1 MKLQLLPCTVAPY
14 VEKGTS
20 KIWESVW
27 QIIRSAKS
35 LSHTPSLYLL
45 FSVCIH
51 VLIQAESS
59 LGKHLSFSRLKEK
72 TCGVY
77 NHLRAARNKTC
88 SGRDW
93 WLRFCALDIPQLPRQ
108 PSVWHSG
115 DKESISVSFFRVTD
129 WQGQSL
135 TTSLYT
141 DLERG
146 HERENKTFTLCCL
159 SPHPAIRIRLRIKLR
174 IKFEINKKIKE

>member
-1 MKLQLLPCTVAPY
+1 MKLHLLPCTVAPLKLTLRRVHKKFGLTDY
-14 VEKGTS
+14 HIS
-20 KIWESVW
+20 QFSFPHSVVVF
-27 QIIRSAKS
+27 IVLCVYTHI
-35 LSHTPSLYLL
+35 
-45 FSVCIH
+45 
-51 VLIQAESS
+51 LIQAESS

-72 TCGVY
+72 TCGVW

-93 WLRFCALDIPQLPRQ
+93 WLDFCALDIPQLPRQ
-108 PSVWHSG
+108 PSVWHIG
-115 DKESISVSFFRVTD
+115 DKDSISVSFFRVTD

-146 HERENKTFTLCCL
+146 HDWEKKTFKLCCL
-159 SPHPAIRIRLRIKLR
+159 SPYPAIRIRIKLR
-174 IKFEINKKIKE
+174 TRVEMTTE